1 MQPPA
6 MFDQQDNQIAAAT
19 DRVAR
24 WYDRQPLAPRVL
36 LGTALFVVWAA
47 IMWSEIHDRLR
58 FIGP

>member
-1 MQPPA
+1 